1 MKPLLLNRNSWHFR
15 LATVY
20 GSTYA
25 DYPREDICSYSG
37 AVLKGFSRVLLFT
50 LLVSIGVSV
59 LYSNLLAWIIIC
71 IKLRTFVPMMEIAA
85 ISITLHIT
93 LIALGLATR
102 LYKILWGSV
111 IKTAR
116 KPEPKPTFLSKA
128 YKSWKDK
135 TCVPIDFK

>member
-1 MKPLLLNRNSWHFR
+1 MRVIPRKSTRLVRFQTPAPIINHFKGDYMKPLLLNRNSWHFR

-59 LYSNLLAWIIIC
+59 LYQIFFS
-71 IKLRTFVPMMEIAA
+71 
-85 ISITLHIT
+85 
-93 LIALGLATR
+93 
-102 LYKILWGSV
+102 
-111 IKTAR
+111 
-116 KPEPKPTFLSKA
+116 
-128 YKSWKDK
+128 
-135 TCVPIDFK
+135 